1 MRAIVTDFAVGI
13 AGFRGPNNVGC
24 RVTSCASRCRPSFDK
39 LKMGINLSSN
49 SSLSFFTF
57 VAIIIQD
64 AYL

>member
-39 LKMGINLSSN
+39 FKSITGEAWTIRLDVAWSS
-49 SSLSFFTF
+49 
-57 VAIIIQD
+57 
-64 AYL
+64 